1 MTQLLSKSPQHQSGR
16 FSWMRRL
23 GCVLLVFAV
32 VQTPTAAADQ
42 RRSEP
47 EDRIDVISVDR
58 RVLAV
63 NANGGLPE
71 LDLEIGEEVTD
82 TQSDGLVGVAA
93 TNTRLLGITSESGSW
108 RELRLRVSERRA
120 LDRGDRIHVG
130 DRVALAVLDERIAAL
145 ALGSTGWNEL
155 ALTPREEV
163 EHAKVGAN
171 VAGVATQL
179 RAIGFS
185 ARSGFVSISLRPN
198 EEIQASSVKDSS
210 IVLTTNVR
218 LLIFREGSGIWLER
232 RRFKR

>member
-1 MTQLLSKSPQHQSGR
+1 MVFGLLALAL
-16 FSWMRRL
+16 FE
-23 GCVLLVFAV
+23 
-32 VQTPTAAADQ
+32 TPIAAASDL
-42 RRSEP
+42 RSEP

-63 NANGGLPE
+63 NADGGLPE
-71 LDLEIGEEVTD
+71 LDLEIGEEVTG
-82 TQSDGLVGVAA
+82 TRSVGLVGVAA

-108 RELRLRVSERRA
+108 RELRLRVSERRN
-120 LDRGDRIHVG
+120 LPERIHVG
-130 DRVALAVLDERIAAL
+130 DRVALAVLGGRIAAL

-155 ALTPREEV
+155 PLTPREKV
-163 EHAKVGAN
+163 EHAKAGAN

-185 ARSGFVSISLRPN
+185 ASSGFVSITLRPS
-198 EEIQASSVKDSS
+198 EEVQASSVKDSS

-218 LLIFREGSGIWLER
+218 ILIFREGSGIWLER